1 MPVVVTGKVIVPA
14 TPADNVPDA
23 VPTVTD
29 FGTAAAPMVSV
40 ATLLCVPST
49 VILK

>member
-1 MPVVVTGKVIVPA
+1 MFAVVTGNDIVPA
-14 TPADNVPDA
+14 TPAINVPDA
-23 VPTVTD
+23 APTVTD
-29 FGTAAAPMVSV
+29 FTGAAPMVSV